1 MKLSLPRFLSSSR
14 SRHQYSS
21 LEQPLDTR
29 LDNPL
34 YNSEDSAPAGNHQR
48 SVRGAHPWRERRAS
62 AEQADS
68 RPWYRCRT
76 RWTTWAASSTGG
88 TTCRPRCKAAY
99 PARRCRAL
107 PPTQAAVGSAAAPSA
122 PTATGT
128 ASRWRTRPRRRCI
141 CRCSRSSWPRGA
153 PWWSSARTSGAAG
166 YAPQRSA
173 VQRGGREGEGRRP
186 DDGDVA
192 WQGDEGLMA
201 ELRGQCAA
209 TQRQL
214 ELQLQGLGG
223 ALDETTL
230 FEALALNDELLA
242 IVSSPAAAGNET
254 APQQPPGDH
263 GADNDPFS
271 ADDEGD
277 AYALPPAP
285 LPPAPTHAPPLQSQP
300 SFERPLID
308 LS

>member
-48 SVRGAHPWRERRAS
+48 SDTLDDMGSILNGRDYVPPTMQGGVPSPAV
-62 AEQADS
+62 QG
-68 RPWYRCRT
+68 
-76 RWTTWAASSTGG
+76 AASNPGRGGIGSGTLSTNGNRDG
-88 TTCRPRCKAAY
+88 IPLADETEAA
-99 PARRCRAL
+99 L
-107 PPTQAAVGSAAAPSA
+107 HLSVLTELV
-122 PTATGT
+122 
-128 ASRWRTRPRRRCI
+128 ASGRSMVELCEDI
-141 CRCSRSSWPRGA
+141 RSSG
-153 PWWSSARTSGAAG
+153 
-166 YAPQRSA
+166 
-173 VQRGGREGEGRRP
+173 
-186 DDGDVA
+186 
-192 WQGDEGLMA
+192 GDEGLMA